1 MIRLWLN
8 PFILTL
14 LILLA
19 AASTFGLAP
28 LWAAFA
34 VGLAAAAL
42 IANATLAIA
51 KAMTQ
56 RPVFTNSM
64 WAIAYICIMGLQLS
78 GALQQKQID
87 FDEEVWISTLPVQNK
102 DESMQLLR
110 AVALG
115 KIQELPKDY
124 AHASREAL
132 IASFV
137 AVEYGNQKFLQH
149 MLQSGLSPE
158 TQWDDYSLLC
168 SAIIANQMPIVELL
182 LDEGAQVNVLG
193 ADDLSPLMHA
203 TIMGNAD
210 CVELLQK
217 RGAKSDMKNR
227 NGLDA
232 RSYAQNRRM
241 LQLFEN

>member
-8 PFILTL
+8 PLILTL

-19 AASTFGLAP
+19 SASTFGIAP

-51 KAMTQ
+51 KALTQ
-56 RPVFTNSM
+56 RPVFDNSM
-64 WAIAYICIMGLQLS
+64 WAIAYICMMGLQLS
-78 GALQQKQID
+78 GTLQQKQID
-87 FDEEVWISTLPVQNK
+87 FDEEVWISALPSKTQ
-102 DESMQLLR
+102 DEGMQMLR

-115 KIQELPKDY
+115 KMDELPTDY
-124 AHASREAL
+124 AHASQEAL

-149 MLQSGLSPE
+149 MLESGLSPE
-158 TQWDDYSLLC
+158 TQWDGYSLLC
-168 SAIIANQMPIVELL
+168 SAIVAGQLPIVELL
-182 LDEGAQVNVLG
+182 LDSKAQVNVLG